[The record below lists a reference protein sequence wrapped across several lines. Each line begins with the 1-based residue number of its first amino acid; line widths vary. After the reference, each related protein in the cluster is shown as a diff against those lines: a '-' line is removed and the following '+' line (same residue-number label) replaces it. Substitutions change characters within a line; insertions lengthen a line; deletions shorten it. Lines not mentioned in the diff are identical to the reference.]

1 MLRNVLLAGLLA
13 HAYGFSATPMSLGL
27 RSGTATSA
35 RPQLTQVK
43 MMDAETILVA
53 APSLIAAGALL
64 MDRQQATA
72 AAAPAAAAPSSSAP
86 SSSAPAATSVSST
99 EMLNIARVSAHFLYH
114 VHSVVLLRA

>member
-64 MDRQQATA
+64 MDRQQEPAKANTA
-72 AAAPAAAAPSSSAP
+72 LPAAAAP